1 MLLLL
6 QYTLIFASVLLLVAL
21 GGCFSEHSG
30 VINIGLEGIMVMG
43 ALGGALMMKFLPA
56 GTSAFVVVLLTV
68 LASIL
73 LGMIYSLLL
82 AVAAVNFK
90 ADQTLVGTAMNL
102 LGTAA
107 ATVFVKAMNTA
118 ADPDNVSSTIQYL
131 DGRKAFLVNIGGFEF
146 NWCMLLA
153 VIALVIAY
161 VVLYKTRF
169 GLRLCACG
177 EHPQAADS
185 VGINVYRMRYAGVLI
200 SGVLGG
206 LGGIVYIIA
215 GVSEWKFEN
224 GVAGFGFLALAVMIF
239 GQWKPTRIALAAL
252 LFGFF
257 RALGNV
263 YSGFDLLSNLNLPS
277 SVYNMLPYVISLVV
291 LALFTPILAGWAIKF
306 SAVEKFLIILFALTV
321 IAALSR
327 GQMLR
332 GLWIGMLGVLVAMMN
347 QFSVNN
353 EYRMVPE
360 FLESQMQSG
369 FQLFPVLIGLFAVSE
384 MLQQCETGMHASYSK
399 DDTLEVKNNVKFS
412 LLHDFKGQIINVF
425 RSALLGTFMGILPGV
440 GGSAASLIAYSQAKS
455 WSKHPELLGTGVPEG
470 LIASETSNNGLTGGA
485 LVPLLSLGI
494 PGDSTTAVLIGAFM
508 LQGIQVGPLF
518 ITNNP
523 VIWNTILVALLCC
536 NILMYLVMFFPVKL
550 LAKIVL
556 IPQERLYPVVLMMC
570 TVGAYATLNGRMF
583 DVWCLLLFGIVG
595 LLIKK
600 FHFPVSCFL
609 IGFIL
614 GGDLEDYFIQVL
626 TAYNGSLT
634 GLFVRPMSWVIWAL
648 IILSVVYAVLDN
660 RKAKRQEKELS
671 GKQ

>member
-1 MLLLL
+1 MGFELPFVIGPEYIAVALFGVVIGIIFGAIPGMTATMAVAVFLPLTYAYSMEMALYLLLGL
-6 QYTLIFASVLLLVAL
+6 YVGGISGGLI
-21 GGCFSEHSG
+21 
-30 VINIGLEGIMVMG
+30 
-43 ALGGALMMKFLPA
+43 
-56 GTSAFVVVLLTV
+56 SA
-68 LASIL
+68 IL
-73 LGMIYSLLL
+73 LKIP
-82 AVAAVNFK
+82 
-90 ADQTLVGTAMNL
+90 GTASSI
-102 LGTAA
+102 
-107 ATVFVKAMNTA
+107 ATVFDGGPM
-118 ADPDNVSSTIQYL
+118 AD
-131 DGRKAFLVNIGGFEF
+131 K
-146 NWCMLLA
+146 
-153 VIALVIAY
+153 
-161 VVLYKTRF
+161 
-169 GLRLCACG
+169 G
-177 EHPQAADS
+177 E
-185 VGINVYRMRYAGVLI
+185 
-200 SGVLGG
+200 
-206 LGGIVYIIA
+206 
-215 GVSEWKFEN
+215 
-224 GVAGFGFLALAVMIF
+224 
-239 GQWKPTRIALAAL
+239 
-252 LFGFF
+252 
-257 RALGNV
+257 
-263 YSGFDLLSNLNLPS
+263 
-277 SVYNMLPYVISLVV
+277 
-291 LALFTPILAGWAIKF
+291 
-306 SAVEKFLIILFALTV
+306 
-321 IAALSR
+321 AALSR

-536 NILMYLVMFFPVKL
+536 NILMYLGMVFPEKL
-550 LAKIVL
+550 LAPSVR

>member
-257 RALGNV
+257 RALANV

-291 LALFTPILAGWAIKF
+291 LAFTSQK
-306 SAVEKFLIILFALTV
+306 
-321 IAALSR
+321 SR
-327 GQMLR
+327 APKAEG
-332 GLWIGMLGVLVAMMN
+332 IP
-347 QFSVNN
+347 
-353 EYRMVPE
+353 Y
-360 FLESQMQSG
+360 
-369 FQLFPVLIGLFAVSE
+369 
-384 MLQQCETGMHASYSK
+384 
-399 DDTLEVKNNVKFS
+399 D
-412 LLHDFKGQIINVF
+412 KGQ
-425 RSALLGTFMGILPGV
+425 R
-440 GGSAASLIAYSQAKS
+440 
-455 WSKHPELLGTGVPEG
+455 
-470 LIASETSNNGLTGGA
+470 
-485 LVPLLSLGI
+485 
-494 PGDSTTAVLIGAFM
+494 
-508 LQGIQVGPLF
+508 
-518 ITNNP
+518 
-523 VIWNTILVALLCC
+523 
-536 NILMYLVMFFPVKL
+536 
-550 LAKIVL
+550 
-556 IPQERLYPVVLMMC
+556 
-570 TVGAYATLNGRMF
+570 
-583 DVWCLLLFGIVG
+583 
-595 LLIKK
+595 
-600 FHFPVSCFL
+600 
-609 IGFIL
+609 
-614 GGDLEDYFIQVL
+614 
-626 TAYNGSLT
+626 
-634 GLFVRPMSWVIWAL
+634 
-648 IILSVVYAVLDN
+648 
-660 RKAKRQEKELS
+660 
-671 GKQ
+671 

>member
-1 MLLLL
+1 
-6 QYTLIFASVLLLVAL
+6 
-21 GGCFSEHSG
+21 
-30 VINIGLEGIMVMG
+30 
-43 ALGGALMMKFLPA
+43 
-56 GTSAFVVVLLTV
+56 
-68 LASIL
+68 
-73 LGMIYSLLL
+73 
-82 AVAAVNFK
+82 
-90 ADQTLVGTAMNL
+90 
-102 LGTAA
+102 
-107 ATVFVKAMNTA
+107 
-118 ADPDNVSSTIQYL
+118 
-131 DGRKAFLVNIGGFEF
+131 
-146 NWCMLLA
+146 
-153 VIALVIAY
+153 
-161 VVLYKTRF
+161 
-169 GLRLCACG
+169 
-177 EHPQAADS
+177 
-185 VGINVYRMRYAGVLI
+185 
-200 SGVLGG
+200 
-206 LGGIVYIIA
+206 
-215 GVSEWKFEN
+215 
-224 GVAGFGFLALAVMIF
+224 
-239 GQWKPTRIALAAL
+239 
-252 LFGFF
+252 
-257 RALGNV
+257 
-263 YSGFDLLSNLNLPS
+263 
-277 SVYNMLPYVISLVV
+277 
-291 LALFTPILAGWAIKF
+291 
-306 SAVEKFLIILFALTV
+306 
-321 IAALSR
+321 
-327 GQMLR
+327 
-332 GLWIGMLGVLVAMMN
+332 MLGVLVAMMN

-455 WSKHPELLGTGVPEG
+455 WSKHPELLGTGVPR
-470 LIASETSNNGLTGGA
+470 ACRSETSNNGRPAAPGA
-485 LVPLLSLGI
+485 LLSLGI